1 MVVHARPVSSAS
13 RRNLLAPAR
22 AAAVRVRPIAAPT
35 WPAVAPAGP
44 PAAPARPAATPGYN
58 FVWRNFRGIEENPNR
73 EKHFLGDTGP
83 SREENAANSKTEHFN
98 LFIDQNVIHS
108 FCLEA
113 NRYANQYGV
122 AGFQDVVPE
131 EMMAFCS
138 HEHCNGYVKYLR
150 CKDFWSTDPVLSHP

>member
-1 MVVHARPVSSAS
+1 MVVHAQPVSSAS

-35 WPAVAPAGP
+35 WPAVAPA
-44 PAAPARPAATPGYN
+44 RPAATPGYN
-58 FVWRNFRGIEENPNR
+58 FVWRNFRGIEENPNG

-108 FCLEA
+108 FCLKA

-131 EMMAFCS
+131 EMMAFVAMNIAMGILNTS
-138 HEHCNGYVKYLR
+138 DVKTFGLQTQ
-150 CKDFWSTDPVLSHP
+150 FFHILSSLQ